1 MNNIT
6 AAFLMSL
13 FAGLSTGI
21 GSVIALLT
29 KQTNKKFMSLTLGFS
44 AGVMV
49 YVSMTEI
56 MNKAKAALC
65 APLGEKIGN
74 VILVCS
80 FFGGILLMAL
90 ISRLIPSYED
100 GDMGAKYDGNNKGK
114 KNSYFRLMKSGLLC
128 ALAIGIH
135 NFPEGMATFV
145 SALKDPQMALPIVCA
160 VAIHNIP
167 EGIAVAAPVYKAT
180 GSRKRAFAVS
190 FLSGLAEP
198 LGALIGWLVLL
209 PFMSDILFGA
219 VFAACAGIM
228 VFISID
234 EIFPQALEEGEK
246 ELSILGFVLGM
257 GLMAISLLLFL

>member
-1 MNNIT
+1 
-6 AAFLMSL
+6 MSL

-29 KQTNKKFMSLTLGFS
+29 KQTNRKFMSLTMGFS

-56 MNKAKAALC
+56 MNKAKAALIT
-65 APLGEKIGN
+65 PLGEKMGN

-80 FFGGILLMAL
+80 FFSGILLMAL
-90 ISRLIPSYED
+90 ISRLIPSYEER
-100 GDMGAKYDGNNKGK
+100 DMGCDCDNKKRK

-145 SALKDPQMALPIVCA
+145 SALKDPQLALPIVCA

-180 GSRKRAFAVS
+180 KSRKRAFTIS

-198 LGALIGWLVLL
+198 LGALIGWLILL
-209 PFMSDILFGA
+209 PFMSDVLFGA
-219 VFAACAGIM
+219 IFAACAGIM